1 MIHPAV
7 APKATIAMYLCF
19 FPVTVAMVQGLRAPQ
34 RIETV
39 DMGVERTHVPV
50 NRFSNFRQ
58 REFRPS
64 DFVGKVRCGSDECVA
79 VEELSR

>member
-1 MIHPAV
+1 
-7 APKATIAMYLCF
+7 
-19 FPVTVAMVQGLRAPQ
+19 
-34 RIETV
+34 
-39 DMGVERTHVPV
+39 MGVERTHVPV